1 MSLPPEKTARLAAA
15 LKANLARRKAQTRAR
30 RDAEAEGA
38 DAPGPDGAPARE
50 SGIASEPGAAAI
62 VPGGKAR

>member
-1 MSLPPEKTARLAAA
+1 MSDPSDKTARLAAA

-30 RDAEAEGA
+30 RDAPPAGEPVVT
-38 DAPGPDGAPARE
+38 APDTTR
-50 SGIASEPGAAAI
+50 SGSDTPQDSEPEI